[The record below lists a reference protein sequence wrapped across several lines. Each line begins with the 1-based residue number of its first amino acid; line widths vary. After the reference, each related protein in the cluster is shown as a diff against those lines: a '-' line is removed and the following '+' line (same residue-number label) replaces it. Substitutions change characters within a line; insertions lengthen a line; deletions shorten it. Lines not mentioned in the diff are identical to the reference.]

1 MCRKCDIQ
9 SVESEGVIGR
19 PRAKGSTL
27 CDAAS
32 LDWPFSPGCA
42 SSAAASAD
50 DNQLTPQEKAK
61 GWMLLFDGKT
71 LEGWMRSDG
80 KPSNHGVEQSS
91 INPHRCGAYMMVYD
105 KQFSNFELH
114 CDYKVTV
121 LCNSGIFVRTFPLT
135 PDGSVGYNGIEI
147 AIQDGIKEGY
157 HATGAIYDLSPV
169 LVDATKPTGQWNHID
184 ITCDKNLITVVLNG
198 QKVNSI
204 DLDRFTQAA
213 QTARRHGRTSSAKL
227 SKTHPRHGYIGL
239 QDHGSPC
246 CNKNIKLRVL
256 PCMRGVDGRKK
267 RGTQLRLA
275 CPKNGGR
282 RSENT
287 AL

>member
-1 MCRKCDIQ
+1 MAPCQGLNAMR
-9 SVESEGVIGR
+9 R
-19 PRAKGSTL
+19 
-27 CDAAS
+27 S
-32 LDWPFSPGCA
+32 LVGLALLAWCA

-71 LEGWMRSDG
+71 LAGWMRSDG

-105 KQFSNFELH
+105 REFSNFELQ

-121 LCNSGIFVRTFPLT
+121 LCNSGIFVRTFPLA

-184 ITCDKNLITVVLNG
+184 ITCDRNLITVVLNG

-204 DLDRFTQAA
+204 DLDRFTQPHKRPDGTTHKFGEA
-213 QTARRHGRTSSAKL
+213 L
-227 SKTHPRHGYIGL
+227 KTHPRHGYIGL

-246 CNKNIKLRVL
+246 WYKNIKLRVL
-256 PCMRGVDGRKK
+256 P
-267 RGTQLRLA
+267 
-275 CPKNGGR
+275 
-282 RSENT
+282 
-287 AL
+287 